1 MYRRYVIRALGA
13 GAAAATAGCLDTANE
28 SPDATTAATTAATT
42 VDPSEHTVTVTR
54 RVEQPTTGVTRVLRA
69 ADSGDLSVELTCL
82 DGTTKTA
89 TADAPDDE
97 WAAFERRVVATDV
110 AGFADVYE
118 CEGDC
123 PTDAP
128 PTRLEFD
135 VDGTGTEMLVEPTAD
150 RPDALAAILDDLDA
164 LAAHLDT
171 PTCE

>member
-1 MYRRYVIRALGA
+1 MYRRYVVRALGA
-13 GAAAATAGCLDTANE
+13 GAAAATAGCLGTRNE
-28 SPDATTAATTAATT
+28 SPAATTTATTAATT
-42 VDPSEHTVTVTR
+42 VDPGEHTVTVTR
-54 RVEQPTTGVTRVLRA
+54 RVEQPTTGLTRVLRA
-69 ADSGDLSVELTCL
+69 SDGGALSVDLTCP

-110 AGFADVYE
+110 ATFADAYE

-135 VDGTGTEMLVEPTAD
+135 VDGTVTEVLIDPTAD
-150 RPDALAAILDDLDA
+150 RPDELAAILDDLDA
-164 LAAHLDT
+164 LAAHLDA